1 MLKCIKEVGFMND
14 YLIYAGIAIVLI
26 VILVIVLKT
35 KNRVKEPSVDMD
47 ELNKLFNKNDISKI
61 DFIRNKIVISFKDI
75 SLFNVE
81 SLHGTYAK
89 GITVVGDKIKFYV
102 SDDQLVNEEVYK
114 SIKSFIER

>member
-1 MLKCIKEVGFMND
+1 MLKCIKEVGFMNE
-14 YLIYAGIAIVLI
+14 YLIYAGIVVVLI
-26 VILVIVLKT
+26 VILVLVFKT
-35 KNRVKEPSVDMD
+35 KNKVKEPSVDMG

-61 DFIRNKIVISFKDI
+61 EFIRNKIVISFNDI

-102 SDDQLVNEEVYK
+102 SDDQKVNEEV
-114 SIKSFIER
+114 FN